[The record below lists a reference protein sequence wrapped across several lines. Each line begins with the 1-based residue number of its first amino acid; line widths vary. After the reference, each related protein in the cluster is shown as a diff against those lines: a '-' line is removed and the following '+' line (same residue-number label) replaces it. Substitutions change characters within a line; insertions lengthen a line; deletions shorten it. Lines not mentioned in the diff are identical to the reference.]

1 MRFFSK
7 IVFIGNI
14 CFIIS
19 AVLRIAELNYRK
31 AGNTDNVIPFPA
43 LEGSVVVFGLF
54 AILLNAAFVF
64 IILFRKSIR
73 RPVPVSRF
81 IIWFNLLMLPVQV
94 WYHFFSKW

>member
-7 IVFIGNI
+7 IVFISNI

-19 AVLRIAELNYRK
+19 AVLRIVEMNYRK
-31 AGNTDNVIPFPA
+31 SGINDNVIPLPA
-43 LEGSVVVFGLF
+43 LEGTIVVFGFL

-81 IIWFNLLMLPVQV
+81 IIWFNLLLLPVQV
-94 WYHFFSKW
+94 WYHFISRF